1 MAPERKEKGFDSGP
15 GPRAAGFGSRRR
27 GPGFWRNRTKL
38 EKAAIIMLA
47 VSLVEDLL
55 TGDAFPRV
63 GLLLHAA
70 VAGCFLALLFRYVRK
85 LLSLA
90 IWRLRHRLLIA
101 YVFIAVV
108 PIALI
113 VAMAGVSLY
122 IFYGV
127 TATYMAS
134 TEVHRLE
141 EELALA
147 GRAVALDVAEHGM
160 SAENIEPVLTQ
171 HLAPSLKEVQPEAH
185 LLGPQDVASWFGQP
199 AGEKGLVRTEQGF
212 EIRAVE
218 RSGSRY
224 LVVAAALERTIS
236 AWMPGKLGVVTLAT
250 ESGVIGRSAGAGKQ
264 FRLQNKS
271 YRTVPLAR
279 PTLAPAANWADIEIT
294 WAFTEPVYNWETGD
308 REEGL
313 LIVHSRPSLLNE
325 RLRSHLESSTSAT
338 GDPAKDSG
346 LSQLPL
352 TILEVVGGLFLL
364 LELGSLVVGVHLT
377 RSITGAVDDLYEG
390 TQRMNRGDFSYRIP
404 VRSRD
409 QLSTLAESF
418 NNMTVSLE
426 RLIRESKESQKLQS
440 ELEIAS
446 QVQRQ
451 LFPKQLP
458 NLRGLE
464 LIGVCHPA
472 RVVSGDYYDFVAFD
486 DQRLALAIGDI
497 AGKGISAALV
507 MAGVQSALHAQ
518 LYQGRRK
525 AASADQRGERASE
538 GVLEAMAPDRLVR
551 QLNRQLYESTSASTF
566 ATFCYATYDD
576 TDGRLT
582 YCNAGHLPPLIVG
595 RDGTRRLT
603 RGGIVLGILPEA
615 QYESE
620 SVILR
625 RGDLLVCYTDGITE
639 PENSYGGEFG
649 EDRLLQV
656 MQKVHDRSP
665 REVAQAILQAVEA
678 WSDSPEAADDMT
690 LLVARR
696 L

>member
-1 MAPERKEKGFDSGP
+1 MAARLDQTTTG
-15 GPRAAGFGSRRR
+15 GFGSRPRAS
-27 GPGFWRNRTKL
+27 GFWSNRSKL
-38 EKAAIIMLA
+38 EKAAMIVLA
-47 VSLVEDLL
+47 ISLLGDVLSGDRFPAL
-55 TGDAFPRV
+55 T
-63 GLLLHAA
+63 LLLHFA

-90 IWRLRHRLLIA
+90 IWRLRHRLLIT

-108 PIALI
+108 PIVLL
-113 VAMAGVSLY
+113 MATAAVSIY
-122 IFYGV
+122 IFYGM

-134 TEVHRLE
+134 SEVHRLE

-147 GRAVALDVAEHGM
+147 GHSVALDVQQRGISEDDVGGF
-160 SAENIEPVLTQ
+160 LTE
-171 HLAPSLKEVQPEAH
+171 HLAPNLKGVDPEAH
-185 LLGPQDVASWFGQP
+185 LHGPEDVAPWFTKTK
-199 AGEKGLVRTEQGF
+199 GENGLVRTEQGF
-212 EIRAVE
+212 EV
-218 RSGSRY
+218 RSVKHCGKGY
-224 LVVAAALERTIS
+224 LVVSAGLERTIS
-236 AWMPGKLGVVTLAT
+236 AWMPGNIGVVTLAT
-250 ESGVIGRSAGAGKQ
+250 ESRNDSRTARSGAGKQ

-279 PTLAPAANWADIEIT
+279 PTLAPPASWYDIEVT

-313 LIVHSRPSLLNE
+313 LIVHSRPSLLND
-325 RLRSHLESSTSAT
+325 RLRSHLESAAGGASSQD
-338 GDPAKDSG
+338 GSD
-346 LSQLPL
+346 LSQLPF
-352 TILEVVGGLFLL
+352 TILKAVGLLFFLI
-364 LELGSLVVGVHLT
+364 EFGSAIVGIHLT
-377 RSITGAVDDLYEG
+377 RTITGAVDDLYEG
-390 TQRMNRGDFSYRIP
+390 TQRVNRGDFSYRIP
-404 VRSRD
+404 VRARD
-409 QLSTLAESF
+409 QLSGLAESF
-418 NNMTVSLE
+418 NTMTVSLE
-426 RLIRESKESQKLQS
+426 RLVRESTESQKLQS

-458 NLRGLE
+458 NLHGLE
-464 LIGVCHPA
+464 LMGICRPA

-486 DQRLALAIGDI
+486 NQCLALAIGDI
-497 AGKGISAALV
+497 AGKGISAALI

-518 LYQGRRK
+518 LYQSRG
-525 AASADQRGERASE
+525 AASGDDSCGI
-538 GVLEAMAPDRLVR
+538 LKTLAPDRLVS

-566 ATFCYATYDD
+566 ATFCYLTYDD
-576 TDGRLT
+576 AEGRLT

-595 RDGTRRLT
+595 HDGTRRLT
-603 RGGIVLGILPEA
+603 RGGLVLGILPDA
-615 QYESE
+615 SYESE

-649 EDRLLQV
+649 EDRLIQV
-656 MQKVHDRSP
+656 IQKVYNRPS
-665 REVAQAILQAVEA
+665 REVAAAILQAVEA